1 MFWPFKIK
9 FPQLTKMT
17 ISHLFLDI
25 YLALFWIID
34 ILLPILPAA
43 SIIYW
48 INIFITETL
57 NSVPLLQVYKI
68 TYFAWSVAL
77 KTIVKELFFLFF
89 TEFEHGAV
97 IGCHHCN
104 SSVCEVSSMVDI
116 SQSTVSCIIA
126 KWSCIRSS
134 RVWKVT
140 ERGRWVLRYKVANT
154 LFLTGRIQWIQTS
167 HWNAVMFHLSH

>member
-25 YLALFWIID
+25 YLALFGHFAPNTSCS
-34 ILLPILPAA
+34 LHY
-43 SIIYW
+43 IYW
-48 INIFITETL
+48 INIFITKTL

-68 TYFAWSVAL
+68 TYFAWSVPL

-126 KWSCIRSS
+126 KWSCIKSS